1 MSKGGDK
8 PYPFPEPEVSF
19 VAEAAAR
26 YDMPQRQMQRALS
39 VVLRLIPE
47 ELALLE
53 ELATLEDV
61 DQEHRRQLVR
71 GLQGAVE
78 SYRQGGVEED
88 PLSEVDT
95 PMSFEDEVESTVWA
109 ELEAGKNRA
118 RLLRQC
124 VSAGEAGRLT
134 GRSRQAVER
143 QRRDGRLLALR
154 VGRRWRYPAWQF
166 DVDGPGGIVPGLPE
180 VVAHLQASPAG
191 AAHWLT
197 HPQPGL
203 GGEAPIRLLQKRAP
217 EPVLSLAEQLGYL
230 P

>member
-1 MSKGGDK
+1 MKRRAHE
-8 PYPFPEPEVSF
+8 PYPLPDSDVSF

-26 YDMPQRQMQRALS
+26 YDMPRQRMQRALGAM
-39 VVLRLIPE
+39 LRLIPE
-47 ELALLE
+47 ELALVE
-53 ELATLEDV
+53 ELATLEDL
-61 DQEHRRQLVR
+61 DLERWRQLVR

-78 SYRQGGVEED
+78 SYRRGGVEED
-88 PLSEVDT
+88 PLAAVDDPMDLEQEVQA
-95 PMSFEDEVESTVWA
+95 TVWA
-109 ELEAGKNRA
+109 NLEARKNRA

-143 QRRDGRLLALR
+143 QRRDGRILALR

-166 DVDGPGGIVPGLPE
+166 DVDGSGGLVPGLPE

-197 HPQPGL
+197 SPQPGL
-203 GGEAPIRLLQKRAP
+203 GGETPIKLLRRRDP
-217 EPVLSLAEQLGYL
+217 EPVLRLAEQLGHL